1 MGNLLRNVKIKH
13 KLVAIVLMSLLGI
26 AIVVSI
32 ALYSLNKT
40 MLEEKRLATRHAVET
55 AYGVLDHFYKLSK
68 EGGISEE
75 DAKTAAKNAIKQL
88 RYEEKEYFWINT
100 DVFPPVMVMHPT
112 VPSLDGKPLT
122 AEKFNCATSMQAGTD
137 GPVVKTD
144 GKKNLFEAF
153 NIVAN
158 EKGQGYVMY
167 MWPKPL
173 TKDGKPVLDESGKPK
188 VSSELYEKLS
198 YVKKFVPWGWVIGS
212 GIYIDDVSAA
222 FWQKML
228 QFSLIVV
235 IIMGIITLFYWQ
247 TSKSIILPV
256 TEITGKVKRI
266 ANGDLN
272 VTIEY
277 NAGDEIGALA
287 QDMNRMVESFRSMI
301 NSILK
306 SANNVVSAVNV
317 LKEMAQK
324 TTAGAQNQSGQA
336 AQIATAAEEMSQTI
350 TDIARNASIASESSA
365 EAMETAGSG
374 KSITDLTVGTVD
386 VVYSSTI
393 ELSTM
398 VEKLNA
404 RVGEIGNIV
413 TVIKDIADQTNLL
426 ALNAAIEAAR
436 AGEQGRG
443 FAVVA
448 DEVRKL
454 AERTIKATAEITEKI
469 GGVQAESEMT
479 MKSMEDT
486 TVEVTKTTKQIK
498 NLNNVLDT
506 ILASVQKVRDQITQ
520 IAAAVDEQS
529 AASEEVAR
537 NIEKTSS
544 IAQDMERMSDDVMG
558 EVNKLTA
565 ISDGLRSSTS
575 GFKV

>member
-1 MGNLLRNVKIKH
+1 MGSLLRNVKIKH
-13 KLVAIVLMSLLGI
+13 KLAAIVLLSLLGI
-26 AIVVSI
+26 AIVVTV
-32 ALYSLNKT
+32 ALYSLNNT
-40 MLEEKRLATRHAVET
+40 MLEEKRLATKHAVET
-55 AYGVLDHFYKLSK
+55 AYGVLEHFHKLSK
-68 EGGISEE
+68 DGEISEE
-75 DAKTAAKNAIKQL
+75 DAKTFAKEAVKQL

-100 DVFPPVMVMHPT
+100 DVLPPVMVMHPT
-112 VPSLDGKPLT
+112 VPSLDGQPLT

-153 NIVAN
+153 NLVAN

-167 MWPKPL
+167 LWPKPL

-188 VSSELYEKLS
+188 VSPELYEKLS

-222 FWQKML
+222 FWKKTL
-228 QFSLIVV
+228 QFSIIVV

-247 TSKSIILPV
+247 TSKSIVLPV
-256 TEITGKVKRI
+256 AEITGKIKRI

-277 NAGDEIGALA
+277 NSGDEIGILA
-287 QDMNRMVESFRSMI
+287 QDMNKMVGSFRSII

-317 LKEMAQK
+317 LKEMAEK

-365 EAMETAGSG
+365 EAMETATSG
-374 KSITDLTVGTVD
+374 KNITDDTVETVNG
-386 VVYSSTI
+386 VYQSTI

-398 VEKLNA
+398 VEKLNS
-404 RVGEIGNIV
+404 RVGEIGDIA

-426 ALNAAIEAAR
+426 ALSAAIEAAR

-469 GGVQAESEMT
+469 SGVQRESEQ
-479 MKSMEDT
+479 T
-486 TVEVTKTTKQIK
+486 TVSMGEASEGVTKANKHIK
-498 NLNNVLDT
+498 NLSNVLGA
-506 ILASVQKVRDQITQ
+506 ILESVNRVRDQITQ
-520 IAAAVDEQS
+520 IATAVDEQS

-537 NIEKTSS
+537 NIEKTSA
-544 IAQDMERMSDDVMG
+544 IAQEMEKMSDDVMS

>member
-1 MGNLLRNVKIKH
+1 LGNLLRNVKIKH